1 MSTTD
6 TLATALSALERV
18 AVQVGVDP
26 TTARREGEALA
37 AAVAEPS
44 KGAFVDW
51 CTETGRPASAEEFFE
66 AASRGRRYRS
76 APTASMS
83 GLAAVGATAAPSYAA
98 ALGDVALAA
107 AALGTP
113 DPRATGNAATAAA
126 AQLGES
132 SVPRPPV
139 PTLGDEVT
147 SSLVQQLS
155 VVQRKLAGLDLSGL
169 TGQPGPPHP
178 VPVEGVDPSG
188 EPRDQVPVATQPPPD
203 GTPEPQEEPEPEAP
217 AKSVEELLAELD
229 ALVGLED
236 VKAEIH
242 RQAAVLRVEGLRR
255 EAGLRSPTITR
266 HLIFNGNPG
275 TGKTTVA
282 RLVAGIYRALGLLSK
297 GQLVEVDRS
306 ELVAGYLGQTAMK
319 TAEVVASAAG
329 GVLFIDEAYS
339 LSGDQY
345 GQEAI
350 DTLVK
355 EMEDRRDDLVVIVAG
370 YPVPMMVFIG
380 QNPGLES
387 RFRTTIDFPDYTDD
401 ELVEIFG
408 LMAAGA
414 EYDVG
419 EPILER
425 LREVLSGVE
434 RGPTFGNAR
443 YVRNIL
449 EAAIGHHAWRL
460 RDIAEPTLEELRLLD
475 VEDLATPPEPEPEA
489 SAEALGPDGELVA
502 PGDAGEIGLV
512 DIGEED
518 PAPHQQE
525 SS

>member
-18 AVQVGVDP
+18 AAEAGVHP

-51 CTETGRPASAEEFFE
+51 CTETGRSASAEEFFE

-83 GLAAVGATAAPSYAA
+83 GLAAVGAAAAPSYAA

-132 SVPRPPV
+132 PPGRPPV

-169 TGQPGPPHP
+169 TGQPPAHP
-178 VPVEGVDPSG
+178 AVPTEALESSV
-188 EPRDQVPVATQPPPD
+188 EPRDQQPVATQPPPD
-203 GTPEPQEEPEPEAP
+203 AAPEPEEEPEPVVP
-217 AKSVEELLAELD
+217 AKTVEELLSELD
-229 ALVGLED
+229 ALVGLDD

-255 EAGLRSPTITR
+255 DAGLTSPTITR

-319 TAEVVASAAG
+319 TAEVVESAAG

-387 RFRTTIDFPDYTDD
+387 RFRTTIDFVDYTDD
-401 ELVEIFG
+401 ELVEIFA
-408 LMAAGA
+408 LMAGGA
-414 EYDVG
+414 EYDVD

-475 VEDLATPPEPEPEA
+475 VEDLAAPPAPEE
-489 SAEALGPDGELVA
+489 SADALGPDGELVA
-502 PGDAGEIGLV
+502 PADAQEIGLV
-512 DIGEED
+512 DIGEEA

-525 SS
+525 SP